1 MYPYVI
7 FDLDGTLLNTIDDLA
22 NAGNH
27 VCRLHGWPTHSVDE
41 FKRMVG
47 NGIPKLVERF
57 APEGTGAPVL
67 EQALG
72 EFMAWYGVHKADQ
85 TAPYPGMLQAVRRLK
100 EAGVSIAVL
109 SNKADEMAGPVVEG
123 YYPQIFPLVQGA
135 LTGIPTKPDP
145 TLLHRLME
153 RMGASQENT
162 LFVGDSN
169 VDIQT
174 AKNGG
179 LTSCGVLWGFR
190 SRQELE
196 QEGADYLASTPEDL
210 LTLILGEKGGRE
222 TRHLGPEDVE
232 EAAAILRSGGLVG
245 IPTETVYGLGAN
257 GLDPEAVAHIFE
269 AKGRPQDNP
278 LILHIPSADHLERY
292 CADIPQSAFDLARA
306 CWPGPLTMILKRR
319 PIVPDVV
326 TAGMDTVG
334 MRCPSHP
341 VCRAILQAAEV
352 PVAAPSGNTSGRPS
366 PTTAGH
372 MAEDMDGKIDG
383 IVDGGPCAVGVES
396 TIIDLTVTPPRLL
409 RPGGLPL
416 EALEEVLGTVAVDKA
431 VTGLLK
437 DGEKPRAPGMKYR
450 HYAPKAPVTA
460 VTGDPAHSALVI
472 RGLLRE
478 KAGVICFDEFAGY
491 FEGHIVHRL
500 GPFTDKLAQAQR
512 VFDALRTFDGTDVT
526 EIFAQ
531 CPDDAGLG
539 LAVGNRLKKAAG
551 FHLIDGDAPVVI
563 GITGGTGSGKT
574 SALQALEA
582 LGGTVLDCDAVYHQ
596 ALREDETLRR
606 RIRDAFG
613 EVFRGTELDRQKLGS
628 LVFSDPQAL
637 ERLNGII
644 FDYLPGVLRRRMEG
658 RVLVG
663 LDAINLIESGLGELC
678 CRTVAV
684 LAPGEQR
691 VQRIMQRDHIPEEY
705 ARLRIQAQ
713 KPDSYYREHCTDVLE
728 NQEETPEAFREKAEI
743 FFRDLL
749 RQLHHITEGG
759 HEQ

>member
-22 NAGNH
+22 DAGNH
-27 VCRLHGWPTHSVDE
+27 VCRLHGWPVHSVED

-72 EFMAWYGVHKADQ
+72 EFMAWYGVHKEDK
-85 TAPYPGMLQAVRRLK
+85 TAPYPGMLQAVRQLK
-100 EAGVSIAVL
+100 EAGVSVAVL

-123 YYPQIFPLVQGA
+123 YYPKSFPLVQGA
-135 LTGIPTKPDP
+135 LPGVPTKPDP

-162 LFVGDSN
+162 LFVGDSD
-169 VDIQT
+169 VDIRT

-196 QEGADYLASTPEDL
+196 REGADYLAATPEEL
-210 LTLILGEKGGRE
+210 LALILGEQGGRK

-278 LILHIPSADHLERY
+278 LILHIPSADDLERY
-292 CADIPQSAFDLARA
+292 CMDIPQSAYDLARA

-366 PTTAGH
+366 PTTAAH
-372 MAEDMDGKIDG
+372 MAEDMDGRIDA
-383 IVDGGPCAVGVES
+383 IVDGGPCSVGVES
-396 TIIDLTVTPPRLL
+396 TIVDLTETPPRLL
-409 RPGGLPL
+409 RPGGVTL
-416 EALEEVLGTVAVDKA
+416 ERLESVLGRVEVDQA
-431 VTGLLK
+431 VTRLMSA
-437 DGEKPRAPGMKYR
+437 GEKPRAPGMKYR
-450 HYAPKAPVTA
+450 HYAPKAPVTVVA
-460 VTGDPAHSALVI
+460 GPPERTAEHIARSLMPGD
-472 RGLLRE
+472 
-478 KAGVICFDEFAGY
+478 GVICFDEFAGR
-491 FEGHIVHRL
+491 FPGCQIQRM
-500 GPFTDKLAQAQR
+500 GPAGDKSAQAR
-512 VFDALRTFDGTDVT
+512 HIFDALRAFD
-526 EIFAQ
+526 
-531 CPDDAGLG
+531 
-539 LAVGNRLKKAAG
+539 
-551 FHLIDGDAPVVI
+551 H
-563 GITGGTGSGKT
+563 
-574 SALQALEA
+574 
-582 LGGTVLDCDAVYHQ
+582 
-596 ALREDETLRR
+596 
-606 RIRDAFG
+606 
-613 EVFRGTELDRQKLGS
+613 KLW
-628 LVFSDPQAL
+628 
-637 ERLNGII
+637 
-644 FDYLPGVLRRRMEG
+644 
-658 RVLVG
+658 
-663 LDAINLIESGLGELC
+663 
-678 CRTVAV
+678 
-684 LAPGEQR
+684 
-691 VQRIMQRDHIPEEY
+691 
-705 ARLRIQAQ
+705 
-713 KPDSYYREHCTDVLE
+713 
-728 NQEETPEAFREKAEI
+728 
-743 FFRDLL
+743 
-749 RQLHHITEGG
+749 
-759 HEQ
+759 